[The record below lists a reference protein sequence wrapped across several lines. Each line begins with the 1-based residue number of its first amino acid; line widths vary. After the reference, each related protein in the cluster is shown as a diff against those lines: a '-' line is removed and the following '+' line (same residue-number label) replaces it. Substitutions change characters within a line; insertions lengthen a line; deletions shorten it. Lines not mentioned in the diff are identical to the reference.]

1 MPLKSDYTTEDSRN
15 QSTTHKR
22 NTKVL
27 VMSKLVSQQQS
38 QQTSPRTLNPVGGGG
53 GSSTLGEGSKL
64 TKKKRKK
71 KTVFSQQS
79 PNGTAVGTEVEV
91 GGGVATGWGN
101 SEDEDAASFDSYE
114 EDTHQQ

>member
-1 MPLKSDYTTEDSRN
+1 
-15 QSTTHKR
+15 
-22 NTKVL
+22 
-27 VMSKLVSQQQS
+27 MSKLVSQQQS
-38 QQTSPRTLNPVGGGG
+38 QQTSPRTLIPGGG

-79 PNGTAVGTEVEV
+79 PNGTAVATEVEV

-114 EDTHQQ
+114 EDT

>member
-1 MPLKSDYTTEDSRN
+1 
-15 QSTTHKR
+15 
-22 NTKVL
+22 
-27 VMSKLVSQQQS
+27 
-38 QQTSPRTLNPVGGGG
+38 
-53 GSSTLGEGSKL
+53 L